1 MYTFLLILLFFVPI
15 FYAEQYQTE
24 LNKNQEIYLP
34 RSAAASYLFDLPV
47 RRNQNQLLNSIK
59 DSSLLS
65 ISTDGSNQQQQQ
77 RGKRIYW
84 EDLAFHAADYDYKV
98 KRSNKF

>member
-65 ISTDGSNQQQQQ
+65 VSTDGSDQQ

-98 KRSNKF
+98 KKSNKF